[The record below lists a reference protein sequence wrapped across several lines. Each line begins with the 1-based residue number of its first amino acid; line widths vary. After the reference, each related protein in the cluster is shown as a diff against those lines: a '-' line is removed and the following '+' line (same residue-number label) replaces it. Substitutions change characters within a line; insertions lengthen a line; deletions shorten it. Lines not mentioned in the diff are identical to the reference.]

1 MLSRAQVVVTP
12 TEAKRLL
19 SRAVLNLDEVKKALE
34 EGIVIIHPSSTTIFM
49 LEQLGLEL
57 HEKRIWVCGHISPK
71 GLCISRGMIDTVV
84 GTPGYSDDRYP
95 FDLIIRRGKLLPFEE
110 SALGPVLEEMSSNDV
125 YVKSVNAIDPDG
137 KVGILIAGRS
147 TGGSIGLVLK
157 KQNQKKF
164 RIIVPVGLEKRI
176 PIALEKAMKASL
188 RLKMA
193 QGIPCDLWK
202 FRGKV
207 ITEIEAFWQLCG
219 VEAIPV
225 SAGGLCGA
233 EGCIVW
239 VLEGEEKKV
248 EKAYKLCE
256 EIHGH
261 ELPYSLNVYECKN
274 CPNPLCNFA
283 GKKKKDNTAP

>member
-1 MLSRAQVVVTP
+1 
-12 TEAKRLL
+12 
-19 SRAVLNLDEVKKALE
+19 
-34 EGIVIIHPSSTTIFM
+34 
-49 LEQLGLEL
+49 
-57 HEKRIWVCGHISPK
+57 
-71 GLCISRGMIDTVV
+71 
-84 GTPGYSDDRYP
+84 
-95 FDLIIRRGKLLPFEE
+95 
-110 SALGPVLEEMSSNDV
+110 
-125 YVKSVNAIDPDG
+125 
-137 KVGILIAGRS
+137 
-147 TGGSIGLVLK
+147 
-157 KQNQKKF
+157 
-164 RIIVPVGLEKRI
+164 
-176 PIALEKAMKASL
+176 MKASL

-207 ITEIEAFWQLCG
+207 ITEIEAFRQLCG